1 MQAWLESINYVCDF
15 RAAGFTEEMGFFFSL
30 HLHFPLSKG
39 NGREYFSPSE
49 TEQKKVKKKWNSQ
62 WVCFLQ

>member
-15 RAAGFTEEMGFFFSL
+15 RAAGFTEEMGFFSL

-39 NGREYFSPSE
+39 NGREYFSPRK
-49 TEQKKVKKKWNSQ
+49 TEQEKEKNGLLRRAA
-62 WVCFLQ
+62 FYNEP

>member
-15 RAAGFTEEMGFFFSL
+15 RAAGFTEEMGFFSL

-39 NGREYFSPSE
+39 NGREYFSPSK
-49 TEQKKVKKKWNSQ
+49 TEQEKEKKWTSQ
-62 WVCFLQ
+62 KGCFLQ